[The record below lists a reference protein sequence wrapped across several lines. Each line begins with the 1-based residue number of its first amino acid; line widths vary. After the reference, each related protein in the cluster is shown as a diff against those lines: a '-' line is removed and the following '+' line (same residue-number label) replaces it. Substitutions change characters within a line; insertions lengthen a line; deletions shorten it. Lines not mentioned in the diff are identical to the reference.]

1 MCQSTKWHKGLDMGA
16 VVSHTK
22 SMNKQLLSSLPT
34 LQLAT
39 LCEDL
44 EVHGSTDEDW
54 TVFEIALTLL
64 KGRADAPQWAAYY
77 EV

>member
-1 MCQSTKWHKGLDMGA
+1 MTGPALGC
-16 VVSHTK
+16 HTK
-22 SMNKQLLSSLPT
+22 SMKEVLKSLPT

-44 EVHGSTDEDW
+44 EVYGSTDEDW

>member
-1 MCQSTKWHKGLDMGA
+1 VYQCDNWPKGLDMGA
-16 VVSHTK
+16 QRCHTK
-22 SMNKQLLSSLPT
+22 SMKEILKSLPT

-44 EVHGSTDEDW
+44 EIHGSTDE
-54 TVFEIALTLL
+54 VFEVALTLL

>member
-1 MCQSTKWHKGLDMGA
+1 MYQCDNWPNPLDKPA
-16 VVSHTK
+16 PTCHIK
-22 SMNKQLLSSLPT
+22 SMKEILKSLPT

-44 EVHGSTDEDW
+44 EVTGSTDEDW

-64 KGRADAPQWAAYY
+64 KGRADAPQWAAFY